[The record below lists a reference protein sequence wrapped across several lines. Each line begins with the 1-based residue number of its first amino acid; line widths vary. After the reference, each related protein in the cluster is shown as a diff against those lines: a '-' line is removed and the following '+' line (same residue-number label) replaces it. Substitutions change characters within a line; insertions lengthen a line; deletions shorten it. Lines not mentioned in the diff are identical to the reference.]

1 MPSTAYSLSASK
13 RFTNTYKSDR
23 TPPHSI
29 FSICLQEI
37 HKYIQIRSYPSSFQL
52 SGGGGSLLCFIG
64 TLYCGPRTLHDP
76 DPDTTSTNLPSC
88 PSSLPSGTFTLTGP
102 ATSQAIASQGLHCSG
117 SSLAN
122 SLRPSEWCAFTH
134 TYLGKC
140 PGHSAYS
147 STCPP
152 HHSLPLHPVC
162 ISFIIED
169 VCLLS
174 VALISR

>member
-23 TPPHSI
+23 TPPLFSSPGVGVLFCALLGLPTVAREPSMTQTLTLCQPTFPAALCPLPQAHSPPPG
-29 FSICLQEI
+29 LPPA
-37 HKYIQIRSYPSSFQL
+37 RLLPL
-52 SGGGGSLLCFIG
+52 SAS
-64 TLYCGPRTLHDP
+64 TAQDP
-76 DPDTTSTNLPSC
+76 AWLI
-88 PSSLPSGTFTLTGP
+88 PSGLR
-102 ATSQAIASQGLHCSG
+102 SG
-117 SSLAN
+117 V
-122 SLRPSEWCAFTH
+122 PSYIPTWGRA
-134 TYLGKC
+134 LGR
-140 PGHSAYS
+140 SAYNC
-147 STCPP
+147 TCPP